1 MKIIVAGAG
10 RVGYSI
16 AKELSGSRHDV
27 TVIEQKA
34 DVCREVNDSLDVFT
48 VCGNAAACDTLE
60 EASVADTDL
69 LIAVTEADETN
80 LMICLTARKLGVTHT
95 IARVRNKEYYKQI
108 SIFKNEF
115 GLSMTIN
122 PESAAAGEI
131 SRLLRFPG
139 ALKVEPFAKGSAES
153 VELRVPEG
161 SYLDGLRLSD
171 LKERVLISAVLRDKR
186 AYIPRGDFVLQKGD
200 RINVVGGNAEVN
212 AFMKKLGGKSSVRT
226 AMILGGGTVAAYL
239 ISHLEGS
246 GIDIKVIEKDE
257 RRCARIAQDFPDVRL
272 VFADGRK
279 SNVLVEEGLD
289 SVDAFIALTGDDDD
303 NVITSMYAMS
313 RGAKKVVTKVKESH
327 IMRLLES
334 TILDSIVQPAAIAT
348 QYVVQYVRSM
358 QNAYDISIDALYHT
372 FDGMVEILEFRITGS
387 PAYAGKP
394 IRDLR
399 ISRDALIA
407 AIIRDGKCVIPGG
420 DDAIRAGDSVIVA
433 TVIEGVS
440 RPEDVLEG

>member
-10 RVGYSI
+10 RIGYSI
-16 AKELSGSRHDV
+16 ATELSKGKHDV
-27 TVIEQKA
+27 TVIERKES
-34 DVCREVNDSLDVFT
+34 VCREVSDTRDVFT
-48 VCGNAAACDTLE
+48 ICGNAAAYDTLV
-60 EASVADTDL
+60 EADVADTDL
-69 LIAVTEADETN
+69 LIAVTNADETN
-80 LMICLTARKLGVTHT
+80 LMTCLTARKLGVTHT

-108 SIFKNEF
+108 NVFKNEF

-153 VELRVPEG
+153 VEVRVPEG
-161 SYLDGLRLSD
+161 SPLDGLRLSD

-186 AYIPRGDFVLQKGD
+186 AYIPRGDFVLRKGD
-200 RINVVGGNAEVN
+200 RINVVGGVSEVN
-212 AFMKKLGGKSSVRT
+212 AFMQKLRKGAPIRT
-226 AMILGGGTVAAYL
+226 AMIIGGGTIASYL

-246 GIDIKVIEKDE
+246 GIDVKVIEKNEDA
-257 RRCARIAQDFPDVRL
+257 CARIANDFPKARL

-279 SNVLVEEGLD
+279 SNILVEEGID
-289 SVDAFIALTGDDDD
+289 SADAFVALTGDDDD
-303 NVITSMYAMS
+303 NVITSMYALS
-313 RGAKKVVTKVKESH
+313 RGVKKVVTKIKDTH

-334 TILDSIVQPAAIAT
+334 TSLDSIVQPSAIAT
-348 QYVVQYVRSM
+348 QHVVQYVRSM
-358 QNAYDISIDALYHT
+358 QNAYDYSIDALYHT

-387 PAYAGKP
+387 AKYVGKP
-394 IRDLR
+394 IKELR

-407 AIIRDGKCVIPGG
+407 AIIRDGKCIIPGG
-420 DDAIRAGDSVIVA
+420 DDAIREGDSVIVA

-440 RPEDVLEG
+440 RPEDVLEV